1 MAEREREELV
11 TRFFAYSDGL
21 EGYKDRVSAFLF
33 TYSQKM
39 NIYLRDNP
47 KDIESYRQ
55 RFLDTMQFVQNNF
68 PLGFSRTQKGTVTP
82 RSRFEAIA
90 IGSYLALQKQPNLV
104 EPLISVETWLDKQ
117 KFKDVTGAD
126 GANAIGRLRTR
137 INFVRDHL
145 LGDVE

>member
-1 MAEREREELV
+1 
-11 TRFFAYSDGL
+11 
-21 EGYKDRVSAFLF
+21 
-33 TYSQKM
+33 M

-68 PLGFSRTQKGTVTP
+68 PWGFRRTQKGIVTP

-90 IGSYLALQKQPNLV
+90 IGSHLALQKQPNLV
-104 EPLISVETWLDKQ
+104 KPLISVETWLDKQ
-117 KFKDVTGAD
+117 EFKEVTGAD

-137 INFVRDHL
+137 INFVRDRL